1 MDRINHISSINYYNF
16 KNEIVIVILGC
27 GESGFGAALLAKQQS
42 IPVFISDNGAIHE
55 DIKNQLVDLEIDF
68 EENGHELVYDITPT
82 YVIKSPGI
90 PNKARV
96 IVFFKE
102 KNIPVISEIE
112 FGFQFSKGAIIGITG
127 SNGKTT
133 TTNLVYHLLNEAGYK
148 VVKSGN
154 VGYSFCKAV
163 SERKYDY
170 YVLELSSF
178 QLDDIIHFKPHISTI
193 LNITPDHLDRYEYKF
208 ENYINSKFRI
218 LANQDKEDYFYF
230 LSEDELIKD
239 RVENLKPIVN
249 QVPLKLQYNDQEIL
263 TINESN
269 FNLSY
274 TCLKG
279 RHNAKNATIALK
291 IAMDLGISDVK
302 LQSALESFVNDPHRL
317 ENVASYENV
326 EFINDSKATNVDS
339 TFWALDAMK
348 KKVVWIV
355 GGQDKGNDYKIL
367 LPLVKDKVK
376 AIVALGVDNS
386 KIVEFFSPYVP
397 IIKETNTMK
406 DAVCNSF
413 QLAETGEVVLLSPA
427 CASFDLF
434 KNYMDRGDQF
444 RTRVQELKIKSWKQ

>member
-1 MDRINHISSINYYNF
+1 M
-16 KNEIVIVILGC
+16 KL
-27 GESGFGAALLAKQQS
+27 
-42 IPVFISDNGAIHE
+42 
-55 DIKNQLVDLEIDF
+55 DIKN
-68 EENGHELVYDITPT
+68 
-82 YVIKSPGI
+82 
-90 PNKARV
+90 A
-96 IVFFKE
+96 
-102 KNIPVISEIE
+102 
-112 FGFQFSKGAIIGITG
+112 
-127 SNGKTT
+127 
-133 TTNLVYHLLNEAGYK
+133 
-148 VVKSGN
+148 
-154 VGYSFCKAV
+154 
-163 SERKYDY
+163 YDY
-170 YVLELSSF
+170 FVLELSSF

-193 LNITPDHLDRYEYKF
+193 LNITPDHLDRYEYNF

-218 LANQDKEDYFYF
+218 LKNQDKEDYFYF
-230 LSEDELIKD
+230 LAEEELIKD

-249 QVPLKLQYNDQEIL
+249 HVPLKLQYNDQEIL

-291 IAMDLGISDVK
+291 IAKDLGISDVK

-355 GGQDKGNDYKIL
+355 GGQDKGNDYNIL